1 MKCKTCNHDTE
12 VRVYT
17 CGTFTIAEKI
27 VESLNYWIGLDK
39 ARIEID
45 SGKREN
51 YYKIMVDMDKWT
63 LAVDKNWMEGFCYGI
78 EYGIL
83 HA

>member
-17 CGTFTIAEKI
+17 CGTLSTAEKI

-39 ARIEID
+39 ARIETETEKSHD
-45 SGKREN
+45 
-51 YYKIMVDMDKWT
+51 YHKIMVDMNKWT

-78 EYGIL
+78 EYNVN
-83 HA
+83 HP